1 MVLFCPRITRIYTK
15 KPDHAGAGGYM
26 FTMNELKEKQSRMHF
41 VPLKARKNENSLI
54 RFAE

>member
-15 KPDHAGAGGYM
+15 NRITQGQGEYM